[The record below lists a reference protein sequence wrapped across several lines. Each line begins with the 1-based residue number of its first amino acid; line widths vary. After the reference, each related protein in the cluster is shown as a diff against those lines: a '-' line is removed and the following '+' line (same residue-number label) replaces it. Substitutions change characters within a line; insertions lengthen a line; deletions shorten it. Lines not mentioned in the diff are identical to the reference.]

1 MASEIL
7 GLFTSP
13 EQYQQQQDLMMQR
26 QAAEMARL
34 DPFQSIRYNAIRGG
48 QQFGRALT
56 GILGAGDPQLR
67 MISARQSALRGI
79 NLNDPESIFNAAR
92 QLADADDQQ
101 GAFMLADYGRQA
113 QAELARA
120 QASTATAEKARLST
134 ELEIKLRD
142 ELAKLPPNATQDD
155 VIAVVSKYG
164 DPNRILGLLSVAATT
179 HQNIEAR
186 KDIAAENREA
196 RAEEVKTRTEQ
207 REEELKDKAAQR
219 EKELQ
224 LEHERRLEALRER
237 NAARAEIER
246 EKLDFKRQ
254 QEDEKRAQEEEKK
267 ANKTLPAG
275 LQTKED
281 DDLKLIDGYQAQR
294 KALTPVISALT
305 PDPKTG
311 KRLLELGPLQ
321 NRQYELAN
329 SLGRSTVQSRAYE
342 NLRSAVDTAVNIQVS
357 AEKGVQTD
365 RDVLRFA
372 QALIGAY
379 GKNDTKATLEA
390 LQRFNA
396 AIKDAE
402 VKTKQIIES
411 RRKSQGVKPYFE
423 DAAPTGNTPKRVNFR
438 DLNP

>member
-1 MASEIL
+1 
-7 GLFTSP
+7 
-13 EQYQQQQDLMMQR
+13 
-26 QAAEMARL
+26 
-34 DPFQSIRYNAIRGG
+34 
-48 QQFGRALT
+48 
-56 GILGAGDPQLR
+56 
-67 MISARQSALRGI
+67 
-79 NLNDPESIFNAAR
+79 
-92 QLADADDQQ
+92 
-101 GAFMLADYGRQA
+101 
-113 QAELARA
+113 
-120 QASTATAEKARLST
+120 
-134 ELEIKLRD
+134 
-142 ELAKLPPNATQDD
+142 
-155 VIAVVSKYG
+155 
-164 DPNRILGLLSVAATT
+164 
-179 HQNIEAR
+179 
-186 KDIAAENREA
+186 
-196 RAEEVKTRTEQ
+196 
-207 REEELKDKAAQR
+207 
-219 EKELQ
+219 
-224 LEHERRLEALRER
+224 
-237 NAARAEIER
+237 
-246 EKLDFKRQ
+246 
-254 QEDEKRAQEEEKK
+254 
-267 ANKTLPAG
+267 

-294 KALTPVISALT
+294 KALAPVISALT